1 MVPIEL
7 ANALSQENIRVSV
20 PTTVTAAI
28 STEEGVMQNAAVR
41 LLGQSIDE
49 VQKQAQDIILGQMR
63 AVIATMR
70 IEEINR
76 DRQAFMAKVN
86 DAVSVELEKIGL
98 SVINVN
104 IKDIEDDSG
113 YIRALGRK
121 AAAEAVN
128 QALIDVA
135 EQEKLGKIGVA
146 ERERDQRKAVAAAN
160 SEATVGEAEA
170 ERDRRKAVATAEA
183 SASVGEA
190 EATRDRRQKT
200 SLLDAEAVET
210 ETQANARKAGF
221 MAGQKV
227 AEEEARNKGQT
238 AAVQADTSIRVAQED
253 AQRAAEEARSRRE
266 QARLNAEV
274 VVPAEA
280 EKQKAI
286 VNADAERQKKVL
298 IAKGEAESILVKMQ
312 AEGQGFQ
319 AQLDAKAAGYKSL
332 VESCSS
338 DPQLTAALLLIEKLT
353 DLTSIQTEA
362 IKNLPIEKIMVW
374 DGGGDGGIS
383 DLGRRL
389 LGVLPPM
396 HELAKIAGLEL
407 PEFLGRATGKK
418 DEESAAPALP
428 PKGPRGS

>member
-1 MVPIEL
+1 
-7 ANALSQENIRVSV
+7 
-20 PTTVTAAI
+20 
-28 STEEGVMQNAAVR
+28 
-41 LLGQSIDE
+41 
-49 VQKQAQDIILGQMR
+49 
-63 AVIATMR
+63 
-70 IEEINR
+70 
-76 DRQAFMAKVN
+76 
-86 DAVSVELEKIGL
+86 
-98 SVINVN
+98 
-104 IKDIEDDSG
+104 
-113 YIRALGRK
+113 
-121 AAAEAVN
+121 
-128 QALIDVA
+128 
-135 EQEKLGKIGVA
+135 
-146 ERERDQRKAVAAAN
+146 
-160 SEATVGEAEA
+160 
-170 ERDRRKAVATAEA
+170 
-183 SASVGEA
+183 
-190 EATRDRRQKT
+190 
-200 SLLDAEAVET
+200 
-210 ETQANARKAGF
+210 

-238 AAVQADTSIRVAQED
+238 AAVQADASIRVAQED

-362 IKNLPIEKIMVW
+362 IRDLPIEKIMVW

-396 HELAKIAGLEL
+396 HELAKI
-407 PEFLGRATGKK
+407 R
-418 DEESAAPALP
+418 
-428 PKGPRGS
+428 GPGVARIPGPCHR